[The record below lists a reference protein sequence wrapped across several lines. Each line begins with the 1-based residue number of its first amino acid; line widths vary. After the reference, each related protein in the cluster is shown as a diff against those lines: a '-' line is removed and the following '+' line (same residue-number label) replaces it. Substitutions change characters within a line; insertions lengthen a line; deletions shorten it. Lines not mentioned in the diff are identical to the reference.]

1 MLDLRSRLA
10 ALARNLWWSWTPD
23 TRSLL
28 RAIDLDLWLR
38 VDRNPV
44 AFVRE
49 VSDERL
55 AAAERDPRTM
65 AQVTRLEKSLRDYLE
80 SDKHWGHFH
89 APGLRAWP
97 VAYFSPEFCLDEA
110 LPIYSG
116 GLGVLAGDHLKSC
129 SDLGIPTVGVSLLYR
144 QGYFRQSLDQA
155 GRQRE
160 SYIDIDTEK
169 IPAERAVGRD
179 GRPLTIEVFVG
190 PGRATLD
197 VWRVVVGRCSLI
209 LLDLRDCSLRA
220 FKDPLRLY
228 GGGSDNRI
236 FQEVL
241 LGVGGYRALRA
252 LGIRPGVIHL
262 NEGHSA
268 FAALEATA
276 ELMDTT
282 GVSFH
287 EAAATVAEFV
297 VFTTH
302 TPVEA
307 GHDYFHPDQVL
318 HFLAPLHKRLGIEDR
333 ELLALG
339 RTRPDDDSDTFC
351 MTVLAIKM
359 SRRTNAVSSLH
370 GAVSRNMW
378 RSLWPERRPAAVP
391 IGHITNGVHIGT
403 WLAGEL
409 VQLYQDCLG
418 PDWRDRVC
426 DPALWRGIE
435 HLDPGDLWRI
445 KRALKARLLD
455 YVAAQYHERYERLAI
470 AEPPLV
476 PRSDV
481 LTIGVARR
489 FAAYKR
495 PLLLFED
502 LERAKRLLTNPER
515 PMQIIYAGK
524 AHPADEPSKA
534 MLERL
539 IAISQDPDLR
549 GHVFFLENYN
559 KSVARLLLE
568 GCDVW
573 LNVPRRPLEAC
584 GTSGMKAVFNAT
596 LNCSVLDGW
605 WDEAWDMHNGF
616 AVGDGRTYAD
626 PAVKDRL
633 DAESLYEVLEG
644 QVAPLYYERN
654 DDGFSERWIERVKT
668 AIMTLAWRYN
678 SDRMVKDYVQMM
690 YLPASMTETSDARD

>member
-10 ALARNLWWSWTPD
+10 ELARNLWWSWTPD

-44 AFVRE
+44 AFVRA

-129 SDLGIPTVGVSLLYR
+129 SDLGIPTIGVSLLYR
-144 QGYFRQSLDQA
+144 QGYFRQSVDEG
-155 GRQRE
+155 GRQVE
-160 SYIDIDTEK
+160 TYVDIDTEQ
-169 IPAERAVGRD
+169 IPAERATDASGDPV
-179 GRPLTIEVFVG
+179 TIEVFVG

-197 VWRVVVGRCSLI
+197 VWKVVVGRCSLI
-209 LLDLRDCSLRA
+209 LLDLRECTLRA
-220 FKDPLRLY
+220 FQNPLRLY

-241 LGVGGYRALRA
+241 LGIGGYRALRA

-276 ELMDTT
+276 ELMETT
-282 GVSFH
+282 GVPFH
-287 EAAATVAEFV
+287 EAAATIAEFV

-318 HFLAPLHKRLGIEDR
+318 HFLAPLHKRLGIDDR

-339 RTRPDDDSDTFC
+339 RTRPEDDSDLFC

-378 RSLWPERRPAAVP
+378 RSLWPDRRPAAVP
-391 IGHITNGVHIGT
+391 IGHITNGVHVGT

-409 VQLYQDCLG
+409 AQLYEDCLG
-418 PDWRDRVC
+418 PDWRDRMC
-426 DPALWRGIE
+426 EPELWRGIE
-435 HLDPGDLWRI
+435 RLEPSDLWRI
-445 KRALKARLLD
+445 KNALKARLID
-455 YVAAQYHERYERLAI
+455 YVAAQYHERYERLGLG
-470 AEPPLV
+470 EPPPP
-476 PRSDV
+476 PRPDV

-515 PMQIIYAGK
+515 PIQVIFAGK
-524 AHPADEPSKA
+524 AHPADQPSKA

-539 IAISQDPDLR
+539 IEISQSPELR

-559 KSVARLLLE
+559 KGVARLLLE

-573 LNVPRRPLEAC
+573 LNMPRRPLEAC

-616 AVGDGRTYAD
+616 AIGDGRTYAD

-633 DAESLYEVLEG
+633 DAQSLYEVLERE
-644 QVAPLYYERN
+644 VAPLYYER
-654 DDGFSERWIERVKT
+654 DEDGFSEGWIERVKT

-678 SDRMVKDYVQMM
+678 SDRMVKDYVRMM

>member
-1 MLDLRSRLA
+1 MLDLRTRLTE
-10 ALARNLWWSWTPD
+10 LTRNLWWSWTPD

-44 AFVRE
+44 AFMHE
-49 VSDERL
+49 VSDDRL

-80 SDKHWGHFH
+80 SDNHWGHFN

-97 VAYFSPEFCLDEA
+97 VTYFSPEFCLDES

-129 SDLGIPTVGVSLLYR
+129 SDLGIPTFGVSLLYR
-144 QGYFRQSLDQA
+144 QGYFRQRVGSG
-155 GRQRE
+155 GRQQE
-160 SYIDIDTEK
+160 SYLDANTDMLPI
-169 IPAERAVGRD
+169 ERAVGRD
-179 GRPLTIEVFVG
+179 GEPIVLEIPLGSGKAV
-190 PGRATLD
+190 LD
-197 VWRVVVGRCSLI
+197 VWQVRVGRCFLL
-209 LLDLRDCSLRA
+209 LLDVRDCTLDA
-220 FKDPLRLY
+220 FKHPLRLY
-228 GGGSDNRI
+228 GGGTDDRI

-241 LGVGGYRALRA
+241 LGCGGFRALRA
-252 LGIRPGVIHL
+252 MGVRPGVIHL

-276 ELMDTT
+276 ELMETT
-282 GVSFH
+282 GVSFRQ
-287 EAAATVAEFV
+287 AAAAVSEFV

-307 GHDYFHPDQVL
+307 GHDYFHPKQIAY
-318 HFLAPLHKRLGIEDR
+318 FLEPLQRRLGLTTT

-339 RTRPDDDSDTFC
+339 RTDPQNEEEQFC
-351 MTVLAIKM
+351 MTVLAIKT

-378 RSLWPERRPAAVP
+378 RGLWPARRTATVP
-391 IGHITNGVHIGT
+391 IGHITNGVHVGT

-409 VQLYQDCLG
+409 AQFYEDFLG
-418 PDWRDRVC
+418 TDWQQRMC
-426 DPALWRGIE
+426 DPKLWRRIHE
-435 HLDPGDLWRI
+435 INSGDLHRI
-445 KRALKARLLD
+445 KVALKARLLD
-455 YVAAQYHERYERLAI
+455 FVAEQYRMREEREGDKDPLPEPRL
-470 AEPPLV
+470 
-476 PRSDV
+476 DV

-489 FAAYKR
+489 FATYKR
-495 PLLLFED
+495 PLLIFQD
-502 LERAKRLLTNPER
+502 MDRAKRLLTNPEQ
-515 PMQIIYAGK
+515 PIQVIFAGK

-539 IAISQDPDLR
+539 TEISKDPDLR
-549 GHVFFLENYN
+549 GHVYFLENYN
-559 KSVARLLLE
+559 KSISRLLLE

-605 WDEAWDMHNGF
+605 WDEAWDTENGF
-616 AVGDGRTYAD
+616 AIGDGRTQAD
-626 PAVKDRL
+626 PAEQDRL
-633 DAESLYEVLEG
+633 DAGSLYQVLEQ
-644 QVAPLYYERN
+644 QVAPTFYQRN
-654 DDGFSERWIERVKT
+654 GDGFSEAWLSRVKA
-668 AIMTLAWRYN
+668 AIAALGWRYN
-678 SDRMVKDYVQMM
+678 SDRMVKDYVRAM
-690 YLPASMTETSDARD
+690 YLPASMTETSDIRD